1 MPKPRFTQFFSTDSA
16 KAIKANKYGHLN
28 AINYMAQDD
37 MGSIGFE
44 KYFTLCPDAS
54 DGCKSLCLGKYSGHA
69 AMIKGG
75 DIENGMNDTRRSRI
89 NKAQW
94 FMEDNKAFM
103 AEMNYHV
110 HAMVRKAKREA
121 LTLVVRPNGST
132 DIKWENIK
140 NAEGLSIFE
149 QFPEVQFVDY
159 TKNMQRMLN
168 PNRPSNYHLTFSR
181 SETNEHEAIQVL
193 ASGHNVA
200 VVFGHG
206 QPDRYL
212 GHRVIDGTEHDLRHL
227 DPSPVIVGLDP
238 KGKKA
243 KNDTSGFVV
252 RDY

>member
-1 MPKPRFTQFFSTDSA
+1 MPRFTKLFSTDNA
-16 KAIKANKYGHLN
+16 KSSKAFKLGHLN

-69 AMIKGG
+69 AMIEGG
-75 DIENGMNDTRRSRI
+75 DIENGMNETRKSRI
-89 NKAQW
+89 AKAQW

-132 DIKWENIK
+132 DVKFENIK
-140 NAEGLSIFE
+140 NADGLSIFE
-149 QFPEVQFVDY
+149 QFPNIQFVDY
-159 TKNMQRMLN
+159 TKSIKRMLN

-181 SETNEHEAIQVL
+181 SETNEREAIKVL
-193 ASGHNVA
+193 DSGHNVA